1 MLDLRQLRIELA
13 GAVVQAIA
21 ALGDGQRDDANRRIG
36 QAGNHRLGTILAHQ
50 QHVAN
55 AADHP
60 DLGVRP
66 VVELDQGVEVVLR
79 GQCIA
84 HRALLGACADA
95 ADAPFQPLAGVH
107 QRIGVGRLVGTVKTA
122 HTDMG
127 DAGGDLGQAVVG
139 ARDRARQLWQI
150 RFVQLHLGPRWA

>member
-1 MLDLRQLRIELA
+1 LA
-13 GAVVQAIA
+13 
-21 ALGDGQRDDANRRIG
+21 R
-36 QAGNHRLGTILAHQ
+36 
-50 QHVAN
+50 VAN

-107 QRIGVGRLVGTVKTA
+107 QSIGVGRLMGTVKTA
-122 HTDMG
+122 HADMG